1 MEEMSAVIFL
11 VIMTVIFVILVM
23 TVIIVVIVMT
33 DHCDGSDYCDLY
45 CKKKINVT
53 IAMDLLLSSWW

>member
-1 MEEMSAVIFL
+1 VLVVMEEMSAVIFL

-45 CKKKINVT
+45 CKKR
-53 IAMDLLLSSWW
+53 